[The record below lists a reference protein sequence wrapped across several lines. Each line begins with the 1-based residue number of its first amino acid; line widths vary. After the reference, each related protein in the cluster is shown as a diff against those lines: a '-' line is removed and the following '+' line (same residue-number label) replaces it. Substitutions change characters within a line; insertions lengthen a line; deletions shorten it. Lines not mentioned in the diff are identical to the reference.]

1 MHLCTKFHQNWRIFR
16 LDGYFTI
23 FKIADLSHLEF
34 QGSNNGFFER
44 PCRTS
49 YRSSLNCLVFE
60 KIVFLSTHF
69 GDRQTNERTD
79 VQLWCVKGAL
89 IKKYKNA
96 LFQNVL
102 LLHTGIINLVL
113 YFGETCR
120 QFLFFSRK
128 LRYIVLIVIAI
139 PTVEHNVTL
148 MHPTQTVKLFCN
160 IFEPHCSLANWLGC
174 EINSAKMFANIFPG
188 RCYVQGSTKK
198 FWFSS
203 YIPLSCNQYMATVT
217 MEDK

>member
-34 QGSNNGFFER
+34 QGSNNGFFES

-79 VQLWCVKGAL
+79 VQL
-89 IKKYKNA
+89 
-96 LFQNVL
+96 
-102 LLHTGIINLVL
+102 
-113 YFGETCR
+113 
-120 QFLFFSRK
+120 
-128 LRYIVLIVIAI
+128 
-139 PTVEHNVTL
+139 
-148 MHPTQTVKLFCN
+148 
-160 IFEPHCSLANWLGC
+160 
-174 EINSAKMFANIFPG
+174 
-188 RCYVQGSTKK
+188 
-198 FWFSS
+198 
-203 YIPLSCNQYMATVT
+203 
-217 MEDK
+217 